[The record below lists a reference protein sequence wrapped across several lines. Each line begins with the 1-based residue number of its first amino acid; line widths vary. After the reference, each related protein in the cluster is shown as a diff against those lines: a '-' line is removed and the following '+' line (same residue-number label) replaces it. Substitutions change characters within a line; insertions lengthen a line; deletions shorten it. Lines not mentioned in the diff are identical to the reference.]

1 MKEHGTV
8 QILELITEVIL
19 EKMAKNLTKHAFTIS
34 REQREINTGHPG
46 RVLWFTGLSGSGK
59 STIAN
64 ALDEV
69 LHGRGLKTYILDG
82 DNVRMGLNGDLG
94 FSPEDR
100 KENIRRIAEVAK
112 LFADSGTIVLTAFIS
127 PYIEDRD
134 AAREVIGDDFVEV
147 FVDTPLDVCE
157 DRDPKGL
164 YKKARAGE
172 IKGFTGIDAPYEA
185 PKNPEFTLNNLT
197 INESVNSLIDYLDG
211 KSLLSNIKEIN
222 TLDKQKTLS
231 FDFDGVIHKYSKG
244 FQGLEN
250 AYDVPMPGAREVLTQ
265 LKDEGYILKVMS
277 SRPAHVIK
285 SWLFDN
291 MMDHLFE
298 DVSNQKFA
306 ATVYVDDRA
315 MYFDKNNPDWNKTYD
330 EIKSRE
336 RKTVTK

>member
-1 MKEHGTV
+1 MPWGNKETLSTKP
-8 QILELITEVIL
+8 IDF
-19 EKMAKNLTKHAFTIS
+19 NLFKSDVEWTNS
-34 REQREINTGHPG
+34 RC
-46 RVLWFTGLSGSGK
+46 
-59 STIAN
+59 
-64 ALDEV
+64 D
-69 LHGRGLKTYILDG
+69 
-82 DNVRMGLNGDLG
+82 
-94 FSPEDR
+94 
-100 KENIRRIAEVAK
+100 
-112 LFADSGTIVLTAFIS
+112 
-127 PYIEDRD
+127 
-134 AAREVIGDDFVEV
+134 
-147 FVDTPLDVCE
+147 
-157 DRDPKGL
+157 
-164 YKKARAGE
+164 KAS
-172 IKGFTGIDAPYEA
+172 
-185 PKNPEFTLNNLT
+185 
-197 INESVNSLIDYLDG
+197 ESVNSLIDYLDG
-211 KSLLSNIKEIN
+211 QNLLSNIKEIN

-315 MYFDKNNPDWNKTYD
+315 MYFDKNNPDWNKTYN

-336 RKTVTK
+336 AKAVTK